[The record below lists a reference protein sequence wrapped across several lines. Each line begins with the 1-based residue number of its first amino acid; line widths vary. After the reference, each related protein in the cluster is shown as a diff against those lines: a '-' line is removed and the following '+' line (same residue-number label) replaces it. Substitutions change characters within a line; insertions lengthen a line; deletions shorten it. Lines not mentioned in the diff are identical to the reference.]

1 MASSV
6 RYFLAGVVLTGL
18 LVGSVLVL
26 RRVRPLPSS
35 AGVDFVRAQGPLDA
49 PVQIIEYSD
58 FQCGACQVAQ
68 PILFGLMG
76 QYAGKLRLVFQ
87 HFPLEGHRWSPLAH
101 QAAECAARQKN
112 FWSYHDRLYAGQT
125 VWTVSV
131 EPPIETFIRYAQEAG
146 LDLNGFARCLSD
158 RSVYEKIQQEKSAG
172 VDLGVRSTPSF
183 FVNGE
188 LIIGGPALREKVEK
202 LILQGK

>member
-6 RYFLAGVVLTGL
+6 RYFLAGVVLTGFL
-18 LVGSVLVL
+18 AGAVLVL
-26 RRVRPLPSS
+26 QKVRPLPPS

-49 PVQIIEYSD
+49 PVQIIEFSD
-58 FQCGACQVAQ
+58 FQCGACQAAQ
-68 PILFGLMG
+68 TTLFGLMG
-76 QYAGKLRLVFQ
+76 EYAGKLRLVFQ

-112 FWSYHDRLYAGQT
+112 FWAYHDRLYAGQT
-125 VWTVSV
+125 VWSVST
-131 EPPIETFIRYAQEAG
+131 EPPIETLVRYAQEAG

-183 FVNGE
+183 FINGE
-188 LIIGGPALREKVEK
+188 LIIGHQALREKVEK
-202 LILQGK
+202 AISQ